1 MLKKLTIYIIVFL
14 IITFLLS
21 YDEIVC
27 AWNKDAT
34 CLANLIGKLV
44 IFMLLMFLLDKF
56 ILKKKNTT
64 NEK

>member
-27 AWNKDAT
+27 AWSGDAT

-44 IFMLLMFLLDKF
+44 VFMLLMFLLDK
-56 ILKKKNTT
+56 LRKRKK
-64 NEK
+64 